1 MKEINI
7 GKATVLTSPEPLML
21 VCTKKENGA
30 LNMAPVSFFMYS
42 SFNPPMLAFA
52 MLRTANSGEN
62 FRRTKKAIIA
72 APGVTLRDAVKAF
85 GTSTGAKVDKLEK
98 MPIALQRVEGA
109 DIEIPEDTR
118 VALLVTLR
126 ETIESGDHFLYLC
139 DIERIFGDD
148 SKEALFAWDGYA
160 TVTPAKRA

>member
-1 MKEINI
+1 
-7 GKATVLTSPEPLML
+7 ML

-98 MPIALQRVEGA
+98 MPIALQRVEGS

-139 DIERIFGDD
+139 DIERILGTTR
-148 SKEALFAWDGYA
+148 K
-160 TVTPAKRA
+160 KRSSPGTAMRP

>member
-98 MPIALQRVEGA
+98 MPIALQRVEGS

-139 DIERIFGDD
+139 DIERILGTTR
-148 SKEALFAWDGYA
+148 K
-160 TVTPAKRA
+160 KRSSPGTAMRP